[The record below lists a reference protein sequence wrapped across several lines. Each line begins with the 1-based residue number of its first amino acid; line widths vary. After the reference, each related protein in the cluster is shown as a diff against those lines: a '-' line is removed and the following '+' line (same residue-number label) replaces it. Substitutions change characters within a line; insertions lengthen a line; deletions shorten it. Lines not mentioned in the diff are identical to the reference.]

1 MGLQYFLSNRLKHKH
16 AKSAMP
22 IVVQT
27 LKYLDIC
34 LLLLFFA
41 YPMRK
46 LPLNRLEKGPV
57 VRVPA
62 LRNEAYNAILL

>member
-1 MGLQYFLSNRLKHKH
+1 
-16 AKSAMP
+16 MP